1 MASPTIHLQ
10 ERNGRIPRQFRTGVS
25 LHSHTLHS
33 KESLNFIY
41 HASRKS
47 ALVRALLKRAAA
59 HYRANHG
66 SDLDLNRGWWTP
78 PLAPLDALHLESSQ
92 LEELNLSPMVSLT
105 DHDDIEAGMSL
116 QAMDASRKIPISVEW
131 TVPFGP
137 TFFHLGIHN
146 ILPQHGRM
154 VMRCLEDYTADPNP
168 AVLGSL
174 MADLDSAPA
183 SLIVFNHPLW
193 DEKGVGSDVHR
204 ATANEFLRQHGEFI
218 HTIEINGLRPWRE
231 NKAAIQFATGWKK
244 PVISGGDRHTI
255 EPNAMINVT
264 DASTFG
270 EFVQEV
276 RRDQHSE
283 IAILTH
289 YHQAH
294 ASRIFHN
301 MVDVFR
307 TYDDHG
313 RGWKDWADRVFYT
326 VDSGE
331 TKSLTQIWGEEPPA
345 AVAIFAGFMHLAD
358 RNPLRPVRRT
368 TLRGTVRI

>member
-1 MASPTIHLQ
+1 MTSPVIHLQ
-10 ERNGRIPRQFRTGVS
+10 EATGKLPGQYRTGVS

-47 ALVRALLKRAAA
+47 ALLRTVLKHGAAR
-59 HYRANHG
+59 YRAIHG
-66 SDLDLNRGWWTP
+66 TDLDLNRGWWTP
-78 PLAPLDALHLESSQ
+78 PLAPLDALHAETSQ
-92 LEELNLSPMVSLT
+92 LEELNLAPMVSLT

-146 ILPQHGRM
+146 ILAQHARM
-154 VMRCLEDYTADPNP
+154 VMQCLEDYTAEPNP
-168 AVLGSL
+168 AMLGPL
-174 MADLDSAPA
+174 MADLASAPA

-193 DEKGVGSDVHR
+193 DEKGVGAGVHR
-204 ATANEFLRQHGEFI
+204 ATAAEFLHDHGEFV
-218 HTIEINGLRPWRE
+218 HAMEMNGLRPWSE
-231 NKAAIQFATGWKK
+231 NKAVMQFAAEWNK
-244 PVISGGDRHTI
+244 PVISGGDRHTL
-255 EPNAMINVT
+255 EPNAVINVT
-264 DASTFG
+264 NAVTFA

-276 RRDQHSE
+276 RVDRRSE
-283 IAILTH
+283 VMIMRH
-289 YHQAH
+289 YHEGY

-345 AVAIFAGFMHLAD
+345 AVAIFAGFMRLAD
-358 RNPLRPVRRT
+358 RNPMRPVRRT